1 MPIGKWV
8 DQKTQVIR
16 VFSFFIFLWL
26 FIYTSPI
33 FPPITLPALP
43 TSHLPHSILPPIFL
57 VPGYFIFSFTTPSF
71 LYPVLK
77 VFISQDSICHP
88 WVIDVSGV
96 NRLQK
101 DQSGK
106 YNNNAME
113 EGRGLGLQCFIS
125 ICAVWTDCG
134 CADGLQ
140 VTARARE
147 TARMRARFLTWACKR
162 IKLSL
167 AEKRKTL
174 GKLGWEAGEL
184 KSLLVHMSHYRCPSD
199 I

>member
-1 MPIGKWV
+1 MSGSKN
-8 DQKTQVIR
+8 
-16 VFSFFIFLWL
+16 SSEYGFFF
-26 FIYTSPI
+26 FCCCFYSCSVTVVP
-33 FPPITLPALP
+33 FPPPLLSPALP
-43 TSHLPHSILPPIFL
+43 TSHLPHSILPPIVFL
-57 VPGYFIFSFTTPSF
+57 PGILHFPWLAPSF

-77 VFISQDSICHP
+77 VFISQDSMGLP
-88 WVIDVSGV
+88 WEIDVSGV

-106 YNNNAME
+106 CNNNAME

-199 I
+199 V